1 MPELSRFFGIVVRM
15 YYDDHN
21 PPHVHIKS
29 LSVNTSCL
37 VRSGCYTMAREY
49 TQIMDRVGCIVGA
62 CRAADTEAQTGQG
75 TQVPTPAGR
84 GQEANELP
92 SGV

>member
-1 MPELSRFFGIVVRM
+1 
-15 YYDDHN
+15 
-21 PPHVHIKS
+21 
-29 LSVNTSCL
+29 
-37 VRSGCYTMAREY
+37 MAREY
-49 TQIMDRVGCIVGA
+49 TQILDRVGCIVGA